1 MEIGGSELNPD
12 PPEYG
17 SEANAVQKPDQ
28 IDASFLWSG
37 DSRTEGDG
45 PLVAT
50 LYPMDRG
57 DSDGTGQREHGSS
70 ESLRR
75 TLSPTPAHCQAQP
88 RDRGLGPDGTVPFVD
103 FVAEDG
109 PWDQH
114 PDGHDRVD
122 RIARDYS

>member
-37 DSRTEGDG
+37 DSRTEGDR

-57 DSDGTGQREHGSS
+57 DSDGTSQRGHGSS
-70 ESLRR
+70 DPCGR
-75 TLSPTPAHCQAQP
+75 TLPHAPDHRQAEP
-88 RDRGLGPDGTVPFVD
+88 RHRGLGPDGTVPVVD
-103 FVAEDG
+103 FLAQDDPG
-109 PWDQH
+109 NQH
-114 PDGHDRVD
+114 PDGHDPLD
-122 RIARDYS
+122 RIV

>member
-50 LYPMDRG
+50 IYPMDRR
-57 DSDGTGQREHGSS
+57 DSDGASQRGPGSS
-70 ESLRR
+70 DPCGR
-75 TLSPTPAHCQAQP
+75 TLSHASDPRQAEP
-88 RDRGLGPDGTVPFVD
+88 RHPGPGPNGAVPLVGFLTQD
-103 FVAEDG
+103 DPG
-109 PWDQH
+109 DQH
-114 PDGHDRVD
+114 PDGHDRVN
-122 RIARDYS
+122 RIV